1 MAYTHEGLSG
11 PGEPGDPWERG
22 QSSRLCGVV
31 VFVMVL
37 LVSNFLQ
44 TPRTGTV
51 LKVRNVN
58 LKTPLIIV
66 SLSKSLREMVTS
78 WCLWR
83 REGREKKMH

>member
-1 MAYTHEGLSG
+1 M
-11 PGEPGDPWERG
+11 
-22 QSSRLCGVV
+22 
-31 VFVMVL
+31 FVMVL

-44 TPRTGTV
+44 MPRTGTV

-83 REGREKKMH
+83 QEGREKKTH